1 LPTLPDKT
9 ALKLRYFAISA
20 ARAKR
25 SDRPLL
31 ASSGEKSK
39 FAFQGMTVASNSIT
53 KAQQTG
59 FISRKSV
66 AAETPSSQCCGGR
79 KGKTRRP
86 DTNNVRAYFVKS
98 SPTRRTNPVLLMPR
112 TRVLWSWLLAAR
124 NDHYQGNPQ
133 ERLATSLAVL
143 AQGIAEHRLI
153 DESEVV
159 VLPTGI
165 ARCHSIV
172 PTAVRPSARSYA
184 VHSLRADCP
193 FGSSSYHLRWR
204 WSAVRKPY
212 ARYMHST

>member
-1 LPTLPDKT
+1 MQCNTRERVAPRTSFSGGLSVIHWYRGTWHTKGGGCGHVGVVRVASDVPNHKDLRMAKGSQDAHSVRSASGGDTEASRKEIHALTPPTHLRNSGERSLFLLTLPDKT

-79 KGKTRRP
+79 QTW
-86 DTNNVRAYFVKS
+86 V
-98 SPTRRTNPVLLMPR
+98 
-112 TRVLWSWLLAAR
+112 
-124 NDHYQGNPQ
+124 
-133 ERLATSLAVL
+133 
-143 AQGIAEHRLI
+143 
-153 DESEVV
+153 
-159 VLPTGI
+159 
-165 ARCHSIV
+165 
-172 PTAVRPSARSYA
+172 
-184 VHSLRADCP
+184 
-193 FGSSSYHLRWR
+193 
-204 WSAVRKPY
+204 
-212 ARYMHST
+212 